1 MSKNKNNCYYF
12 RYMEK
17 GNSTEHSPWLDPAV
31 KELLKRH
38 QVEYISSGIYKKYI
52 EINNNYYLKNDVDQK
67 LIDELHDLTYSEIPI
82 SPKMYVWTPA
92 SETSTE
98 LGYYI
103 LRKINPDTGREI
115 VTSEGDGPVFVCL
128 AESTGNIIVD
138 DALAPKSEFS
148 QKQIQIIIRHYQELK
163 NFNAV

>member
-17 GNSTEHSPWLDPAV
+17 GNSTEHSTWLDSAV
-31 KELLKRH
+31 KELLKQH

-52 EINNNYYLKNDVDQK
+52 EINDNYYSKNDVDRK
-67 LIDELHDLTYSEIPI
+67 LINELHDLTYSEIPL

-92 SETSTE
+92 TETTAE

-103 LRKINPDTGREI
+103 LRKINPKTGKEI
-115 VTSEGDGPVFVCL
+115 VTSEGDGPIFVCL
-128 AESTGNIIVD
+128 AESNGNISLD
-138 DALAPKSEFS
+138 DDLAPKSEFS
-148 QKQIQIIIRHYQELK
+148 QEQIQIILRHYWELK